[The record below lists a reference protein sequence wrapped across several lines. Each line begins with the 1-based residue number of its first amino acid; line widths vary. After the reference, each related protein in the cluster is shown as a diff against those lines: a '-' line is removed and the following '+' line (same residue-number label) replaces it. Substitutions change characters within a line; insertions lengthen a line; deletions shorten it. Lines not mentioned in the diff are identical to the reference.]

1 LIGIKGLLRRRE
13 EVWSRESIVGSR
25 EAGEYRKLEQGIMNN
40 EGFRLEMRFLV
51 RADLRPM
58 EKNAQ

>member
-1 LIGIKGLLRRRE
+1 MGLKGLLRRRE

-40 EGFRLEMRFLV
+40 EGFRLEMLFLV
-51 RADLRPM
+51 RADLRSM